1 MIKDIWHYSKPY
13 KSKLAVAVFLRA
25 SSDIANLAPAF
36 IYSMVIETLSSDKP
50 DKLDTIFPLIL
61 IWIIAS
67 YYYRVAHDLA
77 KFIGHTL
84 SKHIG
89 LEAKLAG
96 LNHMYHLDLTWHELE
111 NSGNKIKKIDNAK
124 IAIQNTIKS
133 VFDILI
139 ENLVNI
145 VGVGIIFFKI
155 DKTIAIIF
163 LIYMIV
169 FFLLSR
175 KMSQRVS
182 NAYKP
187 ISKEEENYEG
197 ISFESIHNIHTL
209 KSLLLYDY
217 VGENLNKSLTRL
229 KKFITK
235 FILISR
241 IRNHILDMLTRI
253 VDFSIMIYLIIRIA
267 NNIEDLAILIL
278 YRGLFWKLIEAIWE
292 FTELYN
298 EWLINKVYM
307 QRFHELMIQKPI
319 IEIQDGQADF
329 PKDWQEINI
338 KDLTFSY
345 TNKKVLNNL
354 NLIIKKGEK
363 VGIVGIS
370 GAGKSTFI
378 KLLLDLYEDYTGE
391 INFNNSSLKEIRRE
405 DYINY
410 VSYVSQDTELFNSS
424 LEDNIVMGFPK
435 ATQASIKEACKIAQ
449 LDNVIS
455 KLPEGLDTI
464 IGEKGFKLSGGE
476 RQRVG
481 IARAIIRDPQLLIL
495 DEATSHLDSESEEKI
510 QKALNTIF
518 QRTTAVVVAH
528 RLSTLRKMDKI
539 IVLDQGEV
547 KETGTME
554 ELIGKNGLFFK
565 FWNKQQ
571 GQSF

>member
-241 IRNHILDMLTRI
+241 TRNHILDMLTRI